1 MQSQPIK
8 INFKEE
14 IFKYL
19 LYWKWILFSI
29 VIILFSC
36 YIYLRYANDVYDT
49 SAKIQVLDSSNS
61 SFKMQNE
68 GTSIFGV
75 SKVNLENQIENLK
88 SSRIVGDVVD
98 SLNLTTEI
106 YSVGRLKSDELW
118 TNAPFDVLWALE
130 KDSII
135 NSSGTL
141 EIETTKSGYK
151 LNDSEKVYKFDQ
163 TNFDFIVPFKL
174 KLKSKISLNK
184 IEGRVYSIYLKN
196 KKSVCKSISK
206 NLTID
211 YVGNQSDILRISLT
225 GYNPNK
231 ITDIVNSLITVF
243 NNDGVKD
250 RKFVHQKTV
259 DFVDKR
265 FDYLYNELDSIEQ
278 SKANYKRNNEV
289 VNVDNDANILMQS
302 AYRSKSD
309 LDKANTQIILSKL
322 MMLSIN
328 KSKDMELL
336 PPNIGLEDQEINDL
350 VNRYNQEIF
359 KYKRLLQTGAGESNP
374 LVKETVSQV
383 NQLKNNIKS
392 SIIGYQKGLEINRSD
407 LIKINSEEKSK
418 YGSVPNKERNIRSIE
433 RQQTIKENLY
443 VLLLQKREEALVNL
457 AITNPSIK
465 VVEEASF
472 STTPIFPDRKSYY
485 GIALLIGIIIP
496 FILIYAKNLFY
507 DKIKTKED
515 IEEEVKDV
523 VVVSEI
529 PKIEDEQKK
538 VRSLDRSML
547 SESFRILASNI
558 KYVSS
563 LKDEGNVIYVTS
575 SIKGEGKT
583 FVSTNL
589 AITLSSYG
597 KKVVL
602 VGADL
607 RNPQLHN
614 SLDLKKVLVRG
625 VTNYLHDT
633 ALTVDDIITKNIEE
647 DSNLDVIISGII
659 PQNPAELLSNGRFEM
674 LLKELKTQYEY
685 IIVDTAPTVLVTD
698 TSLILELADI
708 ILYVTRADFT
718 EKKLLKFISNF
729 KKLNTIK
736 TMGIILNNIELN
748 NRYGYKYNYGYNYG
762 YDNQHYDKN
771 NKSIFKKIRG
781 IFFKS
786 VEKKK

>member
-19 LYWKWILFSI
+19 HYWKWILLSI
-29 VIILFSC
+29 VIILFGC

-49 SAKIQVLDSSNS
+49 SAKIQVLDSSS
-61 SFKMQNE
+61 SAFKMQNE

-88 SSRIVGDVVD
+88 SSRIVGNVVD

-118 TNAPFDVLWALE
+118 NNAPFDVLWALE

-135 NSSGTL
+135 NSTGNF
-141 EIETTKSGYK
+141 EIETTRNGYK
-151 LNDSEKVYKFDQ
+151 LNNSEKVYKFDQ

-174 KLKSKISLNK
+174 KLKSKISLSK
-184 IEGRVYSIYLKN
+184 IEGRTYSIYLKN
-196 KKSVCKSISK
+196 KKSVCKTISK
-206 NLTID
+206 RLTID

-231 ITDIVNSLITVF
+231 ITDIVNSLIAVF
-243 NNDGVKD
+243 NNDGMKD

-278 SKANYKRNNEV
+278 SKSNYKRNNEF

-309 LDKANTQIILSKL
+309 LDKANTQIALSKL

-350 VNRYNQEIF
+350 VNKYNQEIF
-359 KYKRLLQTGAGESNP
+359 KYKRLIQTGAGESNP

-383 NQLKNNIKS
+383 YQLKNNIKS

-407 LIKINSEEKSK
+407 LTKINSQEKSK
-418 YGSVPNKERNIRSIE
+418 FGSVPNKEKNIRSIE

-465 VVEEASF
+465 IVEEASF
-472 STTPIFPDRKSYY
+472 STSPIFPDRKSYY
-485 GIALLIGIIIP
+485 SIALLIGIIIP
-496 FILIYAKNLFY
+496 FIIIYINNLFY

-523 VVVSEI
+523 VVIAEI
-529 PKIEDEQKK
+529 PNIEVEQKK
-538 VRSLDRSML
+538 VTSLDRSML
-547 SESFRILASNI
+547 SESFRILTSNI
-558 KYVSS
+558 KFISS
-563 LKDEGNVIYVTS
+563 LKDEENVIYVTS
-575 SIKGEGKT
+575 SVKGEGKT

-589 AITLSSYG
+589 AITLSSFG

-625 VTNYLHDT
+625 VTNYLHDATLT
-633 ALTVDDIITKNIEE
+633 ADDIITKNIEE

-659 PQNPAELLSNGRFEM
+659 PQNPAELLSNGRFKM
-674 LLKELKTQYEY
+674 LLNELKTKYEY

-698 TSLILELADI
+698 TSLILELADV
-708 ILYVTRADFT
+708 ILYVTRADYT

-762 YDNQHYDKN
+762 YDNQENDKL
-771 NKSIFKKIRG
+771 KSTFFRKIKEY
-781 IFFKS
+781 FS
-786 VEKKK
+786 SSKKKQL

>member
-88 SSRIVGDVVD
+88 SSRIVGNVVD

-130 KDSII
+130 KDSIM
-135 NSSGTL
+135 NSSGAF
-141 EIETTKSGYK
+141 EIETTKNGYK
-151 LNDSEKVYKFDQ
+151 FNDGEKIYKFDQ

-196 KKSVCKSISK
+196 KKSVCKAISQK
-206 NLTID
+206 LAID

-231 ITDIVNSLITVF
+231 ITDIVNSMITVF

-278 SKANYKRNNEV
+278 SKANYKRNNEL

-309 LDKANTQIILSKL
+309 LDKANTQIVLSKL

-328 KSKDMELL
+328 KSKEMELL
-336 PPNIGLEDQEINDL
+336 PPNIGLEDQEINDI
-350 VNRYNQEIF
+350 VNKYNQEIF

-383 NQLKNNIKS
+383 YQLKNNIKS

-418 YGSVPNKERNIRSIE
+418 YGSVPNKEKNIRSIE

-762 YDNQHYDKN
+762 YDNQDYNIKN
-771 NKSIFKKIRG
+771 RNVFKKIRG

>member
-8 INFKEE
+8 INFQEE

-19 LYWKWILFSI
+19 LHWKWILFSI
-29 VIILFSC
+29 LIILFAC

-49 SAKIQVLDSSNS
+49 SAKIQVLDSSSS
-61 SFKMQNE
+61 SFKMPND
-68 GTSIFGV
+68 GVSIFGV

-88 SSRIVGDVVD
+88 SSRIIGNVVD
-98 SLNLTTEI
+98 SLNLITEV

-118 TNAPFDVLWALE
+118 NNAPFEVIWALE

-135 NSSGTL
+135 NNSGSF
-141 EIETTKSGYK
+141 EIETTQNGYK
-151 LNDSEKVYKFDQ
+151 LNDGEKEYKLDQ
-163 TNFDFIVPFKL
+163 TNFDFNIPFKL
-174 KLKSKISLNK
+174 KLKNKVSLHK
-184 IEGRVYSIYLKN
+184 IEGRKYVIYLKD
-196 KKSVCKSISK
+196 KRSVCKLISK
-206 NLTID
+206 KLTID
-211 YVGNQSDILRISLT
+211 YVGNQSDILRISIT
-225 GYNPNK
+225 GNNPNK
-231 ITDIVNSLITVF
+231 ISDIVNSLITVF

-309 LDKANTQIILSKL
+309 LEKANTQIILSKL
-322 MMLSIN
+322 MMLSLN

-350 VNRYNQEIF
+350 VNKYNQEIF
-359 KYKRLLQTGAGESNP
+359 KYKRLLQSGAGESNP
-374 LVKETVSQV
+374 LVKETISQV
-383 NQLKNNIKS
+383 NQLKNNVKS

-407 LIKINSEEKSK
+407 LIKINSEEKNK
-418 YGSVPNKERNIRSIE
+418 YGSVPNKEKNIRSIE

-457 AITNPSIK
+457 AITNPCIK
-465 VVEEASF
+465 VVEEASI
-472 STTPIFPDRKSYY
+472 SPSPIFPDRKACYT
-485 GIALLIGIIIP
+485 IALLMGIIIP
-496 FILIYAKNLFY
+496 FIIIYFKNLFY

-515 IEEEVKDV
+515 IEDEIKDV
-523 VVVSEI
+523 VVISEI
-529 PKIEDEQKK
+529 PNIQDEQKK
-538 VRSLDRSML
+538 VTSFDRSML
-547 SESFRILASNI
+547 SESFRILATNI
-558 KYVSS
+558 KYIST
-563 LKDEGNVIYVTS
+563 LKNEGKIIYITS
-575 SIKGEGKT
+575 SVKGEGKT

-589 AITLSSYG
+589 AITLSSFG

-614 SLDLKKVLVRG
+614 SLDLKKVLVKG
-625 VTNYLHDT
+625 VTNYLHDSCVK
-633 ALTVDDIITKNIEE
+633 VDDIITKDVEE
-647 DSNLDVIISGII
+647 DINLDVIISGII
-659 PQNPAELLSNGRFEM
+659 PQNPAELLSNGRFK
-674 LLKELKTQYEY
+674 LLMNELKSKYEY

-698 TSLILELADI
+698 TSLILELADV

-748 NRYGYKYNYGYNYG
+748 KRYGYKYNYGYSYG
-762 YDNQHYDKN
+762 YDNHNYKLDKTF
-771 NKSIFKKIRG
+771 FKKIEE
-781 IFFKS
+781 IFSKFG
-786 VEKKK
+786 KK

>member
-14 IFKYL
+14 IYKYL
-19 LYWKWILFSI
+19 HYWKWILFSI
-29 VIILFSC
+29 VIILFGC
-36 YIYLRYANDVYDT
+36 HIYLRYANDVYDT
-49 SAKIQVLDSSNS
+49 SAKIQVLDSSTS

-68 GTSIFGV
+68 GSSIFGV

-118 TNAPFDVLWALE
+118 TNAPFNVLWALE
-130 KDSII
+130 KDSIM
-135 NSSGTL
+135 NSSGAF
-141 EIETTKSGYK
+141 EIEITKNGYK
-151 LNDSEKVYKFDQ
+151 FNDGEKIYKFDQ

-196 KKSVCKSISK
+196 KKSLCKAISQK
-206 NLTID
+206 LAID

-231 ITDIVNSLITVF
+231 ITDIVNSMITVF

-278 SKANYKRNNEV
+278 SKANYKRNNEL

-350 VNRYNQEIF
+350 VNKYNQEIF

-383 NQLKNNIKS
+383 YQLKNNIKS

-418 YGSVPNKERNIRSIE
+418 YGSVPNKEKNIRSIE

-472 STTPIFPDRKSYY
+472 SNSPIFPDRKSYY
-485 GIALLIGIIIP
+485 SIALLIGVIIP
-496 FILIYAKNLFY
+496 FIIIYINNLFY
-507 DKIKTKED
+507 DKIKTKDD

-523 VVVSEI
+523 VVISEI
-529 PKIEDEQKK
+529 PKIEVEQKK
-538 VRSLDRSML
+538 VTILDRSML

-558 KYVSS
+558 KFVSS
-563 LKDEGNVIYVTS
+563 LKDEGNVIYITS

-614 SLDLKKVLVRG
+614 TLDLKRVLVKG

-633 ALTVDDIITKNIEE
+633 TLTVDDIITKNIEE
-647 DSNLDVIISGII
+647 NSNLDVIISGII

-674 LLKELKTQYEY
+674 LLKELKTRYEY

-698 TSLILELADI
+698 TCLILALADV

-762 YDNQHYDKN
+762 YDNQDYNIKN
-771 NKSIFKKIRG
+771 RNVFKKIKG
-781 IFFKS
+781 FFVKS
-786 VEKKK
+786 GEKK

>member
-1 MQSQPIK
+1 MQSQPVK
-8 INFKEE
+8 INFQEE

-19 LYWKWILFSI
+19 INWKWILFSVI
-29 VIILFSC
+29 IILFTC
-36 YIYLRYANDVYDT
+36 HIYLRYANDVYDT
-49 SAKIQVLDSSNS
+49 SAKIQVLDSSTS
-61 SFKMQNE
+61 SFKMPNE
-68 GTSIFGV
+68 GVSIFGV

-88 SSRIVGDVVD
+88 SSRIVGNVVD
-98 SLNLTTEI
+98 SLNLTTEV

-118 TNAPFDVLWALE
+118 SNAPFEVIWALE

-135 NSSGTL
+135 NNSGSF
-141 EIETTKSGYK
+141 EIEISKNGYK
-151 LNDSEKVYKFDQ
+151 LIDNEKKYKFNQ
-163 TNFDFIVPFKL
+163 TNFDFYIPFKL
-174 KLKSKISLNK
+174 KLKNKVSLNK
-184 IEGRVYSIYLKN
+184 MEGRKYSIYLKN
-196 KKSVCKSISK
+196 KKSVSNSISRK
-206 NLTID
+206 LTID

-231 ITDIVNSLITVF
+231 ISDVVNSLITIF

-302 AYRSKSD
+302 TYRSKSD

-322 MMLSIN
+322 MMLSVN

-350 VNRYNQEIF
+350 VNKYNQEIF
-359 KYKRLLQTGAGESNP
+359 KYKRLLQSGAGESNP
-374 LVKETVSQV
+374 LVKETISQV
-383 NQLKNNIKS
+383 NQLKNNVKS

-407 LIKINSEEKSK
+407 LIKINTEEKNK
-418 YGSVPNKERNIRSIE
+418 YGSVPNKEKNIRSIE

-443 VLLLQKREEALVNL
+443 VLLLQKREEALINL
-457 AITNPSIK
+457 AITNPCIK

-472 STTPIFPDRKSYY
+472 SNTPIFPDRKAYY
-485 GIALLIGIIIP
+485 SFALLIGIIIP
-496 FILIYAKNLFY
+496 FIVIYFKNLFY
-507 DKIKTKED
+507 DKIKSKDD
-515 IEEEVKDV
+515 IEDEVKDV
-523 VVVSEI
+523 VVISEI
-529 PKIEDEQKK
+529 PNIQDDQKK
-538 VRSLDRSML
+538 VTFLDRSML

-558 KYVSS
+558 KYIST
-563 LKDEGNVIYVTS
+563 LNNQGNIIYITS

-583 FVSTNL
+583 FVSINL
-589 AITLSSYG
+589 AITLSSFG

-614 SLDLKKVLVRG
+614 SLDIKKVLVKG
-625 VTNYLHDT
+625 VTNYLHDSN
-633 ALTVDDIITKNIEE
+633 LTVDDIITKNVE
-647 DSNLDVIISGII
+647 DDMNLDVIISGII
-659 PQNPAELLSNGRFEM
+659 PQNPAELLSNGRFKT
-674 LLKELKTQYEY
+674 LLEELKSKYEY

-698 TSLILELADI
+698 TSLILELADV

-718 EKKLLKFISNF
+718 EKKLLKFLSNF

-736 TMGIILNNIELN
+736 TMGIILNGVEENK
-748 NRYGYKYNYGYNYG
+748 RYGYKYNYGYNYG
-762 YDNQHYDKN
+762 YDNKANYKL
-771 NKSIFKKIRG
+771 NKTFFKKIKEL
-781 IFFKS
+781 FFKP
-786 VEKKK
+786 EKK